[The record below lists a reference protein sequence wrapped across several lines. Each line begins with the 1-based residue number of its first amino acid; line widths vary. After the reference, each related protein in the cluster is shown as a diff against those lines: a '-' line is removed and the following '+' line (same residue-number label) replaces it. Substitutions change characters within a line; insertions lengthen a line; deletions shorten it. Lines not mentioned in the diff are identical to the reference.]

1 MPGRNRSPV
10 EATWGGRQSHLT
22 LGKEIEMNRVSSLV
36 AGLLLVASAAYAQT
50 STAPANDSQ
59 ISDHVAAALNRTDP
73 NLVVH
78 LEVTAK
84 DGIVTLSG
92 QTRSPQ
98 DAIKAIQTARS
109 VAGVTQVRNRLSSV
123 R

>member
-1 MPGRNRSPV
+1 
-10 EATWGGRQSHLT
+10 
-22 LGKEIEMNRVSSLV
+22 MNRFSSF
-36 AGLLLVASAAYAQT
+36 AAALLLLATTAAYAQT
-50 STAPANDSQ
+50 SKAPTDDSR
-59 ISDHVAAALNRTDP
+59 ISDQVAAALHRTDP

-78 LEVTAK
+78 LEVTTK
-84 DGIVTLSG
+84 EGIVTLSG

>member
-1 MPGRNRSPV
+1 MRRPANRVSLS
-10 EATWGGRQSHLT
+10 A
-22 LGKEIEMNRVSSLV
+22 KEIEMNRVSSWL
-36 AGLLLVASAAYAQT
+36 AALFLLTSAAYAQT
-50 STAPANDSQ
+50 STAPADDSQ
-59 ISDHVAAALNRTDP
+59 ISNQVTAALQRANP

-78 LEVTAK
+78 LEVTTK
-84 DGIVTLSG
+84 DGVVTLSG

-109 VAGVTQVRNRLSSV
+109 VAGVTQVRNRLTTV